1 MVAKKL
7 LEEIIPR
14 FGLPVSIGSE
24 NGPAF
29 VSKIVRG
36 LASALGTGLSP
47 GDQMEVT
54 LQIQSPE
61 LRTGRKNESD
71 PKRNFNKTG
80 NRD

>member
-54 LQIQSPE
+54 LRVQSPE
-61 LRTGRKNESD
+61 LRTGRKSESD

-80 NRD
+80 N